1 MPVAAW
7 GRPLTSSFWVN
18 QCPCSYEGHQVLLL
32 SSWCHFLP
40 GGGHWRP
47 SLKPSSSHHMPTTQ
61 AGIASSSA
69 RLETHTDLMST
80 ASAWVRSMGSCWWP
94 GKECHFLQRAIHWQ
108 ISYAPA
114 NVPHPCA
121 CEQNQLNSLGPTH
134 QKDKKVEE
142 GSRRGPERIM
152 GKYDLNSFCS
162 LIVMSLGNP
171 V

>member
-1 MPVAAW
+1 MSLQLC
-7 GRPLTSSFWVN
+7 RS
-18 QCPCSYEGHQVLLL
+18 
-32 SSWCHFLP
+32 
-40 GGGHWRP
+40 P
-47 SLKPSSSHHMPTTQ
+47 SLGFVFLVSLPSWRRSLKTLPKALLQPPHV
-61 AGIASSSA
+61 GIASSSA

-80 ASAWVRSMGSCWWP
+80 ASAWVRSMGSCWLP
-94 GKECHFLQRAIHWQ
+94 GKECHFLQRALHWQ

-121 CEQNQLNSLGPTH
+121 CEQNQLNSLGPTN

-142 GSRRGPERIM
+142 GSRRAPERIM
-152 GKYDLNSFCS
+152 GKYDLNSLCS